1 MQHRQVVGRGGR
13 IRRVIQCFELLE
25 RKTSSWGVRQTPVIP
40 WKHLDFVQAS
50 EVTYDAPSRKPQS
63 VNANARDTQLVG
75 INLPLSRHPPGVTC
89 DQELVSRQVERVES
103 DGVFLADT
111 GLDVGINQHPARAL
125 AVPVLANPMI
135 VPDIRIDPEI
145 SAKATSQTCGYADTA
160 QERA

>member
-1 MQHRQVVGRGGR
+1 
-13 IRRVIQCFELLE
+13 FELLE

-63 VNANARDTQLVG
+63 VNANARDTQLVRV
-75 INLPLSRHPPGVTC
+75 NLPLSRHPPGVTC
-89 DQELVSRQVERVES
+89 DQELVSRQIEGADS

-111 GLDVGINQHPARAL
+111 GIDIGVNLPPARAF

-135 VPDIRIDPEI
+135 VQEIRIDPEI
-145 SAKATSQTCGYADTA
+145 SVKATSQTCGYADPA